1 MDDEYSEQFD
11 LDPGPGLVAHVA
23 IVIAR
28 DGDSRVLDRMDRRL
42 VIDPE
47 RMALATVEIRGQ
59 SLDDLARNMG
69 AYSVNAV
76 KSIGDPGHGNSVVAV
91 DAAVR
96 SGMTRAQARRGALID
111 RDPRGGDRGEY
122 DG

>member
-1 MDDEYSEQFD
+1 MDDDYSEDFEPE
-11 LDPGPGLVAHVA
+11 PGPGLVAHIA

-28 DGDSRVLDRMDRRL
+28 DGDSRVLEKMDRRL

-69 AYSVNAV
+69 GYAVNAV
-76 KSIGDPGHGNSVVAV
+76 RSIGDPGYGNTIVAV

-96 SGMTRAQARRGALID
+96 SVMGRAIARRAAME
-111 RDPRGGDRGEY
+111 GEAH
-122 DG
+122 G